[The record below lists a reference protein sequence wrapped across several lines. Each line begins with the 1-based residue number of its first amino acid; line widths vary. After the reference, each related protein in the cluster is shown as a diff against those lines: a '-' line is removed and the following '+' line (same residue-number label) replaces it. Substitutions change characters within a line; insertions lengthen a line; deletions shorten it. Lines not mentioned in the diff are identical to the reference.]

1 MKMAELLLL
10 TLNDLNESLEQANQE
25 INVPKNTKKAN
36 KKYYDYKTCDSLE
49 EAEAVIK
56 ELKIWSYRG
65 EYSTKKGILV

>member
-1 MKMAELLLL
+1 MAELHLL
-10 TLNDLNESLEQANQE
+10 TLNDLNESLEQINQE

-36 KKYYDYKTCDSLE
+36 KAYYEYMTCNSLE

-56 ELKIWSYRG
+56 ELQTWSYRG